1 MRFVVLVLKGM
12 LYGVTHVSP
21 GLGGGIV
28 LILLGIYGEFVEAIG
43 NLFVKRDRWRQYL
56 GFLIPL
62 GIGMVIGILLA
73 AAMIEGLLTRYPTPT
88 MFVFMGLLIGTIP
101 SVLRLHDDLR
111 PTPRRIAALILGV
124 ALVVGIRFAE
134 TVLVGRDVSYTFTN
148 AREVTYQSLISFLAG
163 CASVTPGLDGS
174 TVLLLGGTYEPVL
187 AAVSALRNLDI
198 RWAILLP
205 TAVFAA
211 LGVVLFSKVI
221 DSVLKRGRAAVYY
234 GILGLIAGSIYGLW
248 SRTTPGDTALWIL
261 LLCLLGGAAI
271 AVLLGRVSQEP
282 GFEV

>member
-56 GFLIPL
+56 GFLVPL
-62 GIGMVIGILLA
+62 GIGMIVGILA
-73 AAMIEGLLTRYPTPT
+73 AAALIERLLTRYPTLT
-88 MFVFMGLLIGTIP
+88 MFVFMGLLVGTIP

-111 PTPRRIAALILGV
+111 PTPRRIAALILGA
-124 ALVVGIRFAE
+124 ALVIGIRVLEA
-134 TVLVGRDVSYTFTN
+134 VLVGRDVTYTFTN
-148 AREVTYQSLISFLAG
+148 AREVAYQSLISFLAG

-198 RWAILLP
+198 RWAVLLS

-221 DSVLKRGRAAVYY
+221 DSVLKRGRAATYY
-234 GILGLIAGSIYGLW
+234 GILGLVLGSIYGLW
-248 SRTTPGDTALWIL
+248 SRTTPGDTAPWMLVL
-261 LLCLLGGAAI
+261 GVLGGAAV

-282 GFEV
+282 GFDI